1 MWRLCQSAAG
11 SFPFRFRLSALSGL
25 QCCCTWS
32 GMAKARITPKGEFQ
46 GQTDVPLSELG
57 RRQSEAVAD
66 ALCTQPVDA
75 VYSSPLRR
83 AMETAR
89 LIAEGHKLSVCADA
103 RLMELNVG
111 VFQDRLRSELAET
124 YPLELAR
131 WLGGD
136 EDFAIPGGESRR
148 QLAERGCEALR
159 SIATAG
165 HCCTVVVTHGGL
177 LSATLR
183 SLLDLPQALPP
194 FSLQNGA
201 HQPAHGRSRRPL
213 CADRAKRDGT
223 FESGGTVARW
233 RLVRLVRW
241 GERSEPHRSR

>member
-1 MWRLCQSAAG
+1 
-11 SFPFRFRLSALSGL
+11 
-25 QCCCTWS
+25 
-32 GMAKARITPKGEFQ
+32 
-46 GQTDVPLSELG
+46 
-57 RRQSEAVAD
+57 
-66 ALCTQPVDA
+66 
-75 VYSSPLRR
+75 
-83 AMETAR
+83 METAQ
-89 LIAEGHKLSVCADA
+89 ADRGRAQAVGVRHA

-201 HQPAHGRSRRPL
+201 ISRL
-213 CADRAKRDGT
+213 TADRDGRFALIALNET
-223 FESGGTVARW
+223 EHLKAVGLSHGGD
-233 RLVRLVRW
+233 L
-241 GERSEPHRSR
+241 